1 MCKGIIKGGKWT
13 MPVWLVDEP
22 VLCRFFMFFICG
34 LPHLQDDYLIVS
46 RKSRSWSGSTSPI

>member
-1 MCKGIIKGGKWT
+1 

-22 VLCRFFMFFICG
+22 VFCRFFIFFICG
-34 LPHLQDDYLIVS
+34 FPHLQDDYLIVS